1 MFLGLLQFNLLI
13 PGAESLKDKRR
24 VVRSVKDRLH
34 REHQVSVAE
43 VRHLENPS
51 IAGMAIAI
59 VNRDGKYLRG
69 VLDTISDKLRS
80 LPDAQLA
87 DCSRE
92 ILHADQLPT
101 AYQDDDG
108 NELWTEDE
116 RRGTRPDDESGQQSG
131 PP

>member
-51 IAGMAIAI
+51 IAGMAVAI

-69 VLDTISDKLRS
+69 ALDTISDKLRS

-87 DCSRE
+87 E
-92 ILHADQLPT
+92 GLAILEAAL
-101 AYQDDDG
+101 
-108 NELWTEDE
+108 EDVA
-116 RRGTRPDDESGQQSG
+116 TR
-131 PP
+131 